1 MKFVQLRFLL
11 CQFLGASCQGVLD
24 AYGFDEVILLISAQQ
39 VNNPGVIDSLK
50 AGEQYYMRVIT
61 LFESKTSQWS
71 AVFTDCTNPEP
82 PTGFSVTSQT
92 DETVS
97 TVPVLF
103 TMRTSFEDSH
113 LHSSC
118 SVQRFQISLQA
129 YKLCS
134 KISSRP
140 PYWGSYAVHWWSSQS
155 QGPIDGHGDGEN
167 PLRWWFFKCKMLNHA
182 SSGVIWLVLGEIFWR
197 SQRIVFFQKMKFIIF
212 QLKFHS

>member
-1 MKFVQLRFLL
+1 MKFVQLRFLIY
-11 CQFLGASCQGVLD
+11 QFLGASCQGVLD
-24 AYGFDEVILLISAQQ
+24 AYGFDSDFIDSAQQ

-71 AVFTDCTNPEP
+71 AVFTDCTNPDP

-97 TVPVLF
+97 TVPVVF

-118 SVQRFQISLQA
+118 SVQRFEISLQA

-140 PYWGSYAVHWWSSQS
+140 PY
-155 QGPIDGHGDGEN
+155 
-167 PLRWWFFKCKMLNHA
+167 
-182 SSGVIWLVLGEIFWR
+182 
-197 SQRIVFFQKMKFIIF
+197 
-212 QLKFHS
+212 